1 MKYLLSGGAVLLSAA
16 SATAQGAQRPN
27 IIFFL
32 VDDMGWADSSVAY
45 GDEVYPMNKRYHTPN
60 MQKLSQMGVR
70 FSSAYACPVSS
81 PSRTSLMSGLNAAH
95 TRITDFTTAIPG
107 IPSDASHQP
116 DALANDVLI
125 HPDWNWNGISPVSG
139 VDKTIQVTPY
149 AQILKD
155 AGYYTIHVGKGH
167 WAAAGTP
174 AASPYNLGFCVNVAG
189 QVAGKP
195 VSYYG
200 EENYGNTKEKWST
213 FSTMNLTE
221 YYGTKTHLTEALTLE
236 ALKTLDFPIKNN
248 IPFFLNMSH
257 HGVHTPI
264 TPDPRFVQH
273 YLDEGLDQGQAN
285 FASLIEGVDKS
296 LGDIMH
302 YLDEKGVAENTV
314 IIFMSDN
321 GGNSENKSKGGVLHT
336 QNAPLR
342 EGKGSCYEGGIRI
355 PLMMYWPGK
364 TSAGAKVDIPVIAE
378 DMYPTILS
386 IAGIK
391 DYSTVQE
398 LDGKDLVPLITT
410 GSGIDA
416 ERELLFHFPHQWKP
430 YQLNDIDYLSS
441 MRKGDWKIVYRHRT
455 GELELYNLK
464 KDLSERNNLAK
475 SERKKLK
482 ELATAMS
489 DKLREYKATMPT
501 LRSTGEQIPYPDQLI
516 KKF

>member
-1 MKYLLSGGAVLLSAA
+1 
-16 SATAQGAQRPN
+16 
-27 IIFFL
+27 
-32 VDDMGWADSSVAY
+32 
-45 GDEVYPMNKRYHTPN
+45 
-60 MQKLSQMGVR
+60 
-70 FSSAYACPVSS
+70 
-81 PSRTSLMSGLNAAH
+81 
-95 TRITDFTTAIPG
+95 
-107 IPSDASHQP
+107 
-116 DALANDVLI
+116 
-125 HPDWNWNGISPVSG
+125 
-139 VDKTIQVTPY
+139 
-149 AQILKD
+149 
-155 AGYYTIHVGKGH
+155 
-167 WAAAGTP
+167 
-174 AASPYNLGFCVNVAG
+174 
-189 QVAGKP
+189 
-195 VSYYG
+195 
-200 EENYGNTKEKWST
+200 
-213 FSTMNLTE
+213 
-221 YYGTKTHLTEALTLE
+221 
-236 ALKTLDFPIKNN
+236 
-248 IPFFLNMSH
+248 
-257 HGVHTPI
+257 
-264 TPDPRFVQH
+264 
-273 YLDEGLDQGQAN
+273 
-285 FASLIEGVDKS
+285 
-296 LGDIMH
+296 
-302 YLDEKGVAENTV
+302 
-314 IIFMSDN
+314 
-321 GGNSENKSKGGVLHT
+321 
-336 QNAPLR
+336 
-342 EGKGSCYEGGIRI
+342 
-355 PLMMYWPGK
+355 MMYWPGK